1 MNREFVY
8 LIAEALYLNTTA
20 HPLCNRNWLFAIY
33 KSLLVANE
41 NDTEEIK
48 WNQYSQWKIDHNCR
62 AAKSIANQHQ
72 SKIEQMD
79 IDWVSDYES
88 RIRVIFKKG
97 EITTTQMTCFYK
109 SESFIPGMWTFRNP
123 KNESV
128 LLSAYERD
136 ELFKASLREYQ
147 IEESLVIND
156 RKNEKSDFDK
166 VYNDLIGEY
175 VPDEFSPKPLRDN
188 YIRDMK
194 FTALH
199 NLLESMR
206 GTYNEMISPDQRSF
220 IEVVFGAAI
229 FYLPSLHAHFNGY
242 ISIKA
247 LKGFLKKERKVKDH
261 IYPRKLAARE
271 LLANPMTLEELKNRY
286 HDHLA
291 TYMYITS
298 EENGLLVNY
307 YEEHENHDQA
317 MEALQI
323 EKFPTNAAEKFSSH
337 KELDSFLKD
346 LSPRETQDL
355 GAEELMVK
363 LREFRNLR

>member
-41 NDTEEIK
+41 HDTEEIK
-48 WNQYSQWKIDHNCR
+48 WTQYNQWKIDHNCR
-62 AAKSIANQHQ
+62 AAKSIAIQHR

-79 IDWVSDYES
+79 IDWVNDYER
-88 RIRVIFKKG
+88 RIRVIFSKDG
-97 EITTTQMTCFYK
+97 ILTAQMTCFFK
-109 SESFIPGMWTFRNP
+109 IEAFIPGMWTFRNP

-128 LLSAYERD
+128 LLSDYERD
-136 ELFKASLREYQ
+136 ELFKASLPTYE
-147 IEESLVIND
+147 IEEEPVKETLV
-156 RKNEKSDFDK
+156 EDK
-166 VYNDLIGEY
+166 KEEAKILSFGKKDNVS
-175 VPDEFSPKPLRDN
+175 SPPKALEEH
-188 YIRDMK
+188 IRNMK

-199 NLLESMR
+199 HLLENMR
-206 GTYNEMISPDQRSF
+206 VPYEGTTDPYQRSF

-229 FYLPSLHAHFNGY
+229 FYLPSLHVHFNGY
-242 ISIKA
+242 ISINA

-271 LLANPMTLEELKNRY
+271 LLSNPMTLEELKNRY

-337 KELDSFLKD
+337 RELDQFLKD

-355 GAEELMVK
+355 GAQELMEK
-363 LREFRNLR
+363 LREFRIKR

>member
-20 HPLCNRNWLFAIY
+20 HPLCTRNWLFAIY

-41 NDTEEIK
+41 GDTEEIK
-48 WNQYSQWKIDHNCR
+48 WTRYDQWKIDHNCR
-62 AAKSIANQHQ
+62 AAKSIATQNR
-72 SKIEQMD
+72 SKIEQIE
-79 IDWVSDYES
+79 IDRINEHES
-88 RIRVIFKKG
+88 RIRVIFSKG
-97 EITTTQMTCFYK
+97 LILTTQMTCFYK
-109 SESFIPGMWTFRNP
+109 SEGFIPSMWTFRNP

-128 LLSAYERD
+128 LLSAYDRD
-136 ELFKASLREYQ
+136 ELYRASLHPYE
-147 IEESLVIND
+147 IEDEPLIEVLEVGKKNTPKKVSL
-156 RKNEKSDFDK
+156 EKK
-166 VYNDLIGEY
+166 EKTPDLQK
-175 VPDEFSPKPLRDN
+175 PTDEH
-188 YIRDMK
+188 IRNMK

-199 NLLESMR
+199 TLLEGMR
-206 GTYNEMISPDQRSF
+206 GSYLETGDSHQRSF
-220 IEVVFGAAI
+220 LEVVIGAAI

-242 ISIKA
+242 ISINA

-337 KELDSFLKD
+337 KELDHFLKD
-346 LSPRETQDL
+346 LNPRETQDL

-363 LREFRNLR
+363 LREFRIR